1 MYIAPSL
8 RVVESEVAFG
18 LYAFLD
24 FAISFF
30 LNLVLVLLLYDLR
43 YLLYAGTFSGFS
55 EAI

>member
-8 RVVESEVAFG
+8 RVAESEVPFG
-18 LYAFLD
+18 LFAFLD

-30 LNLVLVLLLYDLR
+30 FILALVLLLYDLR
-43 YLLYAGTFSGFS
+43 YLLYAGMFSGFS